1 MVRKKPKN
9 LLIISLL
16 TFGIMMLTACL
27 GNNDDTESSSEC
39 ALLTFSIADIKTPKT
54 ITLDDGTD
62 STYTVITNTS
72 NIVFTIDQVNRLV
85 YNLDSI
91 PFGTHTDVVSVKCTS
106 STSSSICYDKEG
118 VRTSFTT
125 GDTVNFTRPVVFT
138 VVSQDKKY
146 SHDYTITLNVR
157 KVDPGESS
165 WHKVPGT
172 IDLQTMK
179 PDVSAIEADFL
190 ARHAADHVFA
200 FSYPLTTNKTIM
212 RNLVVCYDD
221 AEVDSLAH
229 VWTRLSTEAEWSEMC
244 PSADNPYGCPL
255 LENLMVVRYNGD
267 LYAFGGQSKGG
278 RTPAVEAFSRM
289 FVSVDNGVTWRS
301 HKEKLSLPEELVGY
315 NGAFDAAVDNDYFLW
330 IVLEDGTIWKGRQSG
345 L

>member
-1 MVRKKPKN
+1 MKKN
-9 LLIISLL
+9 LSIFFLL
-16 TFGIMMLTACL
+16 LGSVLVLTACL
-27 GNNDDTESSSEC
+27 GKSGETEQTSEC

-54 ITLDDGTD
+54 ITLADGTD
-62 STYTVITNTS
+62 STYTVVTATS
-72 NIVFTIDQVNRLV
+72 NYVFTIDQANRLV
-85 YNLDSI
+85 YNTDSI
-91 PFGTHTDVVSVKCTS
+91 PFGTQVEQVPVKCAS
-106 STSSSICYDKEG
+106 STSSSIYYDLNG

-125 GDTVNFTRPVVFT
+125 GDTLNLTQPVVFT
-138 VVSQDKKY
+138 IVSGDKNY
-146 SHDYTITLNVR
+146 SRDYTVTLNVR

-165 WHKVPGT
+165 WHKVAGT
-172 IDLQTMK
+172 VDLQAMK
-179 PDVSAIEADFL
+179 PDVSAVEADFL
-190 ARHAADHVFA
+190 ASHAADHVFA
-200 FSYPLTTNKTIM
+200 FSYPLTTNRAIQ
-212 RNLVVCYDD
+212 RNVVVCYED

-267 LYAFGGQSKGG
+267 LYAFGGKSKGG

-301 HKEKLSLPEELVGY
+301 HSNKLSLPDDLLGY
-315 NGAFDAAVDNDYFLW
+315 NGAFDAAVDNDNFLW
-330 IVLEDGTIWKGRQSG
+330 IVLEDGTVWKGKQSG

>member
-1 MVRKKPKN
+1 MKKILQILF
-9 LLIISLL
+9 LLVLG
-16 TFGIMMLTACL
+16 TMMLTACL
-27 GNNDDTESSSEC
+27 GSSDDTESSEC
-39 ALLTFSIADIKTPKT
+39 ALLTFSISDIKTPKS

-62 STYTVITNTS
+62 STYTVVTTTS
-72 NIVFTIDQVNRLV
+72 TIVFTIDQVNSLV
-85 YNLDSI
+85 YNVDSI
-91 PFGTHTDVVSVKCTS
+91 PFGTKTDVVPVSCTA
-106 STSSSICYDKEG
+106 STSSSIYYDKEG

-125 GDTVNFTRPVVFT
+125 GDTVNFTHPVVFT

-165 WHKVPGT
+165 WHKVSGT
-172 IDLQTMK
+172 VDLQAMK

-190 ARHAADHVFA
+190 AQHAADHVFA

-212 RNLVVCYDD
+212 RNLVVCYED
-221 AEVDSLAH
+221 AELDSLAH
-229 VWTRLSTEAEWSEMC
+229 VWTRLSTETEWSEMC

-267 LYAFGGQSKGG
+267 LYAFGGKSKGG

-301 HKEKLSLPEELVGY
+301 HNEKLSLPDELLGY

-330 IVLEDGTIWKGRQSG
+330 IVLEDGTIWKGKQSG